1 MADPSEPHDPGN
13 QVGRHLLGAH
23 VVGQR
28 VVVRRVVRGERGPT
42 GGPALTDLLGTCL
55 GWTDGPDG
63 SCLVQPDPRADQ
75 PLPDPVRIP
84 LADIVSGKPVP
95 PRPSH
100 RLRVEPREAQLRA
113 LALWPDLVTEELG
126 PGGWLLRHSPTSP
139 NRRANSVLAV
149 GPPGPVGLD
158 AAEQRVLDFYAAT
171 TGRPVA
177 AVLTDSAEEAALRE
191 RGWVAE
197 SGEADTVYSVAGV
210 AAARRALRSA
220 GGAGGAAAG
229 PEVELVAL
237 APGVVRAGLPGASGV
252 AAYDRDWVGF
262 RSVEVDPDRRRQGLG
277 LQVMAALLEW
287 GAELGATT
295 AYLQVLGDNVPALAL
310 YERLGFVEHHRYCY
324 LAR

>member
-1 MADPSEPHDPGN
+1 MGRE
-13 QVGRHLLGAH
+13 VGRHLLGPH

-28 VVVRRVVRGERGPT
+28 VVVRRVVRGEVGPT
-42 GGPALTDLLGTCL
+42 GGPAFTDLLGTCL
-55 GWTDGPDG
+55 AWTAGPDG
-63 SCLVQPDPRADQ
+63 TCVLQPDPRAGE
-75 PLPDPVRIP
+75 PLPEPVRIA

-113 LALWPDLVTEELG
+113 LALWPDLVTEEVGSG

-149 GPPGPVGLD
+149 GPPGPVRLD
-158 AAEQRVLDFYAAT
+158 AALERVVDFYRAT

-191 RGWVAE
+191 RGWGAE
-197 SGEADTVYSVAGV
+197 SGDADTIFSVAGV

-220 GGAGGAAAG
+220 GGAGGAAAA
-229 PEVELVAL
+229 PEVELVDL
-237 APGVVRAGLPGASGV
+237 APGVVRASLPGATGV

-277 LQVMAALLEW
+277 LRVMSALLGW
-287 GAELGATT
+287 GAELGATA

-310 YERLGFVEHHRYCY
+310 YERLGFVEHHRYRY